1 MDKLRV
7 INIGGIQAPIGTP
20 ITYQGQ
26 EVGKVIRPT
35 DEEGY
40 SECAINSDIVRQ
52 LIRGNAV
59 SFSLEVIHK

>member
-7 INIGGIQAPIGTP
+7 VNIGGIQAPAGTP

-26 EVGKVIRPT
+26 EVGKVIRPM
-35 DEEGY
+35 DDEGY
-40 SECAINSDIVRQ
+40 SECAINSDIVNQ
-52 LIRGNAV
+52 YIRGNAV